1 MSDLMSDLIQNLIKE
16 RLEIGWSRYGRGLL
30 NSKNDGLN
38 FRQELIEELLD
49 AVIYAAAD
57 VVRQTPHVTMKMNIT
72 DEGTVKINL
81 KVNHELERDGNDAVF
96 AEIVRQLNKSYDYD
110 ERPSTYTTVLLL
122 CMFGLSSVIQTSV

>member
-1 MSDLMSDLIQNLIKE
+1 MSDLIQNLIRE

-30 NSKNDGLN
+30 NSKNDNLD

-57 VVRQTPHVTMKMNIT
+57 VVRKTPQVTMKMNIT

-81 KVNHELERDGNDAVF
+81 KVNHELDRDGNDAVL

-110 ERPSTYTTVLLL
+110 ERPSKSTTVLLL
-122 CMFGLSSVIQTSV
+122 CMFGLSSVLQTSV

>member
-1 MSDLMSDLIQNLIKE
+1 MSDLMSDLIQNLIRE

-30 NSKNDGLN
+30 NSKNDNLD

-57 VVRQTPHVTMKMNIT
+57 VVRKTPQVTMKMNIT

-81 KVNHELERDGNDAVF
+81 KVNHELDRDGNDAVL

-110 ERPSTYTTVLLL
+110 ERPSKSTTVLLL
-122 CMFGLSSVIQTSV
+122 CMFGLSSVLQTSV

>member
-1 MSDLMSDLIQNLIKE
+1 MSDMMSDLIQNLIRE

-30 NSKNDGLN
+30 NSKNDNLD

-57 VVRQTPHVTMKMNIT
+57 VVRKTPQVTMKMNIT
-72 DEGTVKINL
+72 DEGIVKINL
-81 KVNHELERDGNDAVF
+81 KVNHELDRDGNDAVF
-96 AEIVRQLNKSYDYD
+96 AEIVRQMTKSYDYD
-110 ERPSTYTTVLLL
+110 EHPSKSMTVLLL

>member
-1 MSDLMSDLIQNLIKE
+1 MSDLMSDLIQNLIRE

-30 NSKNDGLN
+30 NSKNDGLD

-57 VVRQTPHVTMKMNIT
+57 VVRKTSQVTMKMNIT

-81 KVNHELERDGNDAVF
+81 KVNHELDRDGNDAVL

-110 ERPSTYTTVLLL
+110 EHPSKSTTVLLL

>member
-1 MSDLMSDLIQNLIKE
+1 MSDLIQNLIRE

-30 NSKNDGLN
+30 NSKNDNLD

-57 VVRQTPHVTMKMNIT
+57 VVRKTPQVTMKMNIT

-81 KVNHELERDGNDAVF
+81 KVNHELDRDGNDAVL

-110 ERPSTYTTVLLL
+110 EHPSKSTTVLLL

>member
-1 MSDLMSDLIQNLIKE
+1 MSDLMSDLIQNLIRD

-30 NSKNDGLN
+30 NSKNDGLD

-57 VVRQTPHVTMKMNIT
+57 VVRKTPQVTMKMNIT

-81 KVNHELERDGNDAVF
+81 KVNHELDRDGNDAVF

-110 ERPSTYTTVLLL
+110 ERPSKSTTVLLL

>member
-1 MSDLMSDLIQNLIKE
+1 MSDLMSDLIQNLIRE

-30 NSKNDGLN
+30 NSKNDNLD

-57 VVRQTPHVTMKMNIT
+57 VVRKTPQVTMKMNIT

-81 KVNHELERDGNDAVF
+81 KVNHELDRDGNDAVL

-110 ERPSTYTTVLLL
+110 EHPSKSTTVLLL